1 MKRIA
6 VVVTLGLLSGCG
18 LQAMKTGT
26 KTEPVFGEVLKQP
39 PLPDTILRDGDTL
52 SYQVQVTPGKGASV
66 PDIAQVQASCAK
78 PEASLLFLESPGTLK
93 ADGQPTRFTVMRNLT
108 PAVVGNL
115 KQNAG
120 FNDACAH
127 TPRPDWR
134 LVSGTATQRQ
144 LLIDRASLKPA
155 GDNLQFWGAVD
166 EPLILTNKLKKMPY
180 AQTRTHWQV
189 SCPRQTYR
197 TLATFGL
204 NQHNVVTFGS
214 TQSAQGDTPFSAA
227 DADTRQLLTAACA
240 PTLAQ
245 LPAATPRT
253 KPQETLVPPPL
264 SADVNTAIS
273 ALGMATPDKTLR
285 HLEEKRDMGYGPMQV
300 DRYLEPSAES
310 GQWRI
315 RNVTKYSTY
324 SSTSF
329 RGLISLT
336 FQSQF
341 ELHGISTSAAS
352 HLEQLSFTGDWQHMP
367 VGATLGYTTRD
378 LNRNTAEEDRTLARS
393 ATCQVKRE
401 LPASKIN
408 SALTGTA
415 KELNCSTTG
424 DKYSATSTEM
434 YLQDY
439 GYFFTSL
446 SDINGSKTRNTLVK
460 AE

>member
-1 MKRIA
+1 MKHIA
-6 VVVTLGLLSGCG
+6 IVVALGLLSGCS
-18 LQAMKTGT
+18 LQALKHGA

-39 PLPDTILRDGDTL
+39 PLADSILRDGDTL
-52 SYQVQVTPGKGASV
+52 SYQVQVAPSKGASV

-108 PAVVGNL
+108 PAVVDYL
-115 KQNAG
+115 KQNTG

-134 LVSGTATQRQ
+134 VVSGAATQRQ
-144 LLIDRASLKPA
+144 LLIDRASLKTA
-155 GDNLQFWGAVD
+155 GENLQFWGAVD
-166 EPLILTNKLKKMPY
+166 EPFILTNKLKKMPY

-189 SCPRQTYR
+189 SCQRQTYR

-204 NQHNVVTFGS
+204 NENNVVTFGI
-214 TQSAQGDTPFSAA
+214 TQSAPMDAPFSAA
-227 DADTRQLLTAACA
+227 DADTQPLLKAACA

-245 LPAATPRT
+245 LPAAIART

-273 ALGMATPDKTLR
+273 ALEMATPDKALR
-285 HLEEKRDMGYGPMQV
+285 HLVEKRDMGYGPMQV
-300 DRYLEPSAES
+300 DLYLEPSAEI
-310 GQWRI
+310 GQLRT

-324 SSTSF
+324 SSTTF

-341 ELHGISTSAAS
+341 EMYGISTSAAS
-352 HLEQLSFTGDWQHMP
+352 HIEQLGFTGDWQHMP
-367 VGATLGYTTRD
+367 VGATLSYTTKD
-378 LNRNTAEEDRTLARS
+378 LNRNTAEEDRVLARS
-393 ATCQVKRE
+393 TTCLVKRE
-401 LPASKIN
+401 LPAREIN
-408 SALTGTA
+408 SALTGIA
-415 KELNCSTTG
+415 KALNCSTTG
-424 DKYSATSTEM
+424 EKYSATSTEM
-434 YLQDY
+434 YLVDY
-439 GYFFTSL
+439 GYFFNSL
-446 SDINGSKTRNTLVK
+446 SEANGTKTRNTLVK